1 MKVFN
6 GLIEVN
12 IRDCV
17 VTMGTFDGLHCGH
30 KLVIDKLL
38 QKSKKLKKPSMVITF
53 DPHPRLVL
61 QKNIEGL
68 KMLTTKEEKITLFNN
83 MNIDYLLFLPFTYEF
98 SQQTA
103 EEFIDNYLTLG
114 LGISS
119 MVIGYDH
126 KFGNQDG
133 QEPDVESLLLERG
146 IDVARIPEHD
156 IENIAVSSTKVRKAL
171 NDGDVKLAKRLLGYP
186 YNISGIIV
194 HGQKIG
200 RVIGFPTANLML
212 RNHLKLLPAD
222 GVYAVEIKYRMRWL
236 QGMMNIGLR
245 PTFGINERT
254 IEIHIFDFNNTI
266 YGESISIRFVDRV
279 RGEMAFDSAD
289 NLKNQLILDKIL
301 VQKIFEDL
309 S

>member
-171 NDGDVKLAKRLLGYP
+171 NDGDVKLAKLLLGYP

-194 HGQKIG
+194 HGQKVG